1 MISRLP
7 RNTSPVSPSIEIQSP
22 SPIFC
27 SPSLALRFSASMAAA
42 PVYWMGTKTSIPPA
56 SLIALASGLSWLLFT
71 AASMAGSFSEALSPD
86 NMTAVMEETQ
96 FGRVWTVHL
105 ALVAAL
111 CILAGRDR
119 RGRRSFAIS
128 LTVLSAACLA
138 SLAGAGHTQEQEG
151 LAFGLRAGSD
161 GIHLLAA
168 GAWLGG
174 LVALLALLPS
184 PPLLGDRS
192 ESEIGHV
199 LLRFSGMGYIAV
211 ALLIGTGLINAW
223 YLVPSAS
230 QLSVSLYGQLL
241 IAKLG
246 LFFLML
252 LLAAMNRFWLVPRVQ
267 ADIADPRAKKSLLRF
282 RRHVISE
289 QLLGVLIIALVSVI
303 GTLSPSGDQ

>member
-1 MISRLP
+1 MLLLRRFAVLPAEGFSKRLSFSISTVSRSAMISRLP

-42 PVYWMGTKTSIPPA
+42 PVYWMGTKTSILPA

-138 SLAGAGHTQEQEG
+138 SLAGAGASRPVEFHRQ
-151 LAFGLRAGSD
+151 
-161 GIHLLAA
+161 
-168 GAWLGG
+168 
-174 LVALLALLPS
+174 
-184 PPLLGDRS
+184 PLLEPYVNLSTHTAPIRQTCRS
-192 ESEIGHV
+192 SQ
-199 LLRFSGMGYIAV
+199 
-211 ALLIGTGLINAW
+211 
-223 YLVPSAS
+223 SAS
-230 QLSVSLYGQLL
+230 ARRGSR
-241 IAKLG
+241 KLC
-246 LFFLML
+246 
-252 LLAAMNRFWLVPRVQ
+252 LVE
-267 ADIADPRAKKSLLRF
+267 A
-282 RRHVISE
+282 
-289 QLLGVLIIALVSVI
+289 GI
-303 GTLSPSGDQ
+303 G